1 MASVKEGCNIHTN
14 ITAAFS
20 SHKGNHLFA
29 VYKVNTNEII
39 FITLFPCRYKYVVKC
54 FNFSCYCSSYP
65 PC

>member
-39 FITLFPCRYKYVVKC
+39 FITFLPC
-54 FNFSCYCSSYP
+54 
-65 PC
+65 